1 MRAAFKIL
9 SLVVIY
15 CIVATGFKASISRVQ
30 LKSIQKLPIYVA
42 TNDDSRESRNIFR
55 EMVQAFVDA
64 FPTMLQPQK
73 EMDVEKV
80 NTFEKTQKWVKPSSA
95 IGFKKSDKRKSAL
108 SRQEQIDHFLEE
120 FFPTDEDKL
129 MLSRNLNNKLNG
141 ENPTEFPFTTEG
153 NFIY

>member
-15 CIVATGFKASISRVQ
+15 CIVVTGFKASISRVQ
-30 LKSIQKLPIYVA
+30 LKSIQRLPIYVA

-80 NTFEKTQKWVKPSSA
+80 NTFEKTQKWVKVS
-95 IGFKKSDKRKSAL
+95 IC
-108 SRQEQIDHFLEE
+108 
-120 FFPTDEDKL
+120 
-129 MLSRNLNNKLNG
+129 N
-141 ENPTEFPFTTEG
+141 
-153 NFIY
+153 